1 MPRRHFWKTAI
12 RIGVL
17 GLWACAT
24 LDVPRAQTSVLAE
37 LKAEFNEDHGVP
49 RLIVLASPT

>member
-1 MPRRHFWKTAI
+1 MQRRDFWKTAI

-17 GLWACAT
+17 GLWVYAT
-24 LDVPRAQTSVLAE
+24 LDVPRAQARVLAE
-37 LKAEFNEDHGVP
+37 LKDQFNEDRGVP